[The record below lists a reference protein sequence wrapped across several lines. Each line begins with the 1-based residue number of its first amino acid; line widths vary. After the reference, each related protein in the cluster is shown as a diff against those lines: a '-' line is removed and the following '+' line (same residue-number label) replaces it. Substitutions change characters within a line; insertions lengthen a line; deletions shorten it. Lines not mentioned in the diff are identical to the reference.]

1 LKVSLCRI
9 VGRGKGYDELA
20 LSSVS
25 SLPFLPSFLTSS
37 PYYNTIFEHT
47 PLEAKDWKIRERLCL
62 SGNGC
67 WLEVV
72 DMLHLRYRPKELML
86 PEFKVG
92 GRTQT
97 LTWSPEWTELLATK
111 AEGAFG
117 YQGEIEAF
125 AKACLGEGEPA
136 STLWDGAKDLQ
147 VAEAV
152 WESANSNKAV
162 QITV

>member
-1 LKVSLCRI
+1 
-9 VGRGKGYDELA
+9 
-20 LSSVS
+20 
-25 SLPFLPSFLTSS
+25 LPFLPSFLTSS